1 MRPVAKF
8 NCKSVAMITDTHFGV
23 KNDDPNFIEH
33 QVKFYDEVFFPDL
46 IKRDIKTILHLGDI
60 FDRRKYTNHQ
70 TLLAFK
76 QSFFDKLV
84 DHGIHMVLILGNHDV
99 YYKSTNEVNSPE
111 LFLSQYRD
119 NITVINHPSIINIGG
134 VNLGMLPWI
143 NAKNYEDSLDF
154 MANCGCEILCGH
166 FEINGFAMHR
176 GGTLSKGGL
185 KAEIFDPFEI
195 VFSGHFHE
203 PSSDGRITYLGAPY
217 EYTWADFGCDRG
229 HYIFDPKSHDLEY
242 VKNPDRM
249 YYRITYDELFSP
261 DDYDVDQLEGKI
273 VRVIVADKVD
283 NDRFEQFVEEV
294 QNAGP
299 SNFEIIDNVSYH
311 VDEENLDQEA
321 LKSEDTLAIV
331 KSYVNESDIA
341 LDKDKIN
348 TMFKSLFMEAV
359 ATE

>member
-1 MRPVAKF
+1 MAQ
-8 NCKSVAMITDTHFGV
+8 VAMITDTHFGI
-23 KNDDPNFIEH
+23 KNDSPDFIEH
-33 QVKFYDEVFFPDL
+33 QSKYYREVFFPDL
-46 IKRDIKTILHLGDI
+46 KDRGIDTILHLGDI

-70 TLLAFK
+70 TLHAFK
-76 QSFFDKLV
+76 EAFFDMLIEH
-84 DHGIHMVLILGNHDV
+84 DIHMYLILGNHDV
-99 YYKSTNEVNSPE
+99 YYKSTNSVNSPE
-111 LFLSQYRD
+111 LFLTQYSD
-119 NITVINHPSIINIGG
+119 HITVINEPKVLKIKGSKIAMI
-134 VNLGMLPWI
+134 PWI
-143 NAKNYEDSLDF
+143 NAQNYDESLEF
-154 MANCGCEILCGH
+154 MDTCGCEVLCGH
-166 FEINGFAMHR
+166 FEIKGFEMHR
-176 GGTLSKGGL
+176 GGGVNNTGL

-348 TMFKSLFMEAV
+348 TMFKSLFMEAI
-359 ATE
+359 ALE